1 MNNREF
7 YEKWGKSEELK
18 VIVNAIVFGGLQMW
32 SGNDENPRDLVS
44 PPFHLETL
52 LAGNA
57 AKAAARA
64 LEKDEDYIKM
74 VECYRDLI
82 RMSDGFIKNVI
93 KKVL

>member
-18 VIVNAIVFGGLQMW
+18 VIVNAIVFRGLQLFINDSKEPYIRN
-32 SGNDENPRDLVS
+32 SGMNSFFLESFLSGEANPD
-44 PPFHLETL
+44 P
-52 LAGNA
+52 A
-57 AKAAARA
+57 
-64 LEKDEDYIKM
+64 DYVRYI
-74 VECYRDLI
+74 ECYRDLT

>member
-18 VIVNAIVFGGLQMW
+18 VIVNAIVFRGLQMYSVIGDDLQLSRDGVPATFIDDVLSTY
-32 SGNDENPRDLVS
+32 SGEDP
-44 PPFHLETL
+44 
-52 LAGNA
+52 A
-57 AKAAARA
+57 A
-64 LEKDEDYIKM
+64 YIRHI
-74 VECYRDLI
+74 ECYRDLI

>member
-18 VIVNAIVFGGLQMW
+18 VIVNAIVFRGLQMYTISNKDTQYSRDGVNYFW
-32 SGNDENPRDLVS
+32 LDSIISGDPSSDPAEYV
-44 PPFHLETL
+44 
-52 LAGNA
+52 
-57 AKAAARA
+57 K
-64 LEKDEDYIKM
+64 Y
-74 VECYRDLI
+74 VECYRDLT

>member
-18 VIVNAIVFGGLQMW
+18 IVVNAIIFKGLHMAA
-32 SGNDENPRDLVS
+32 GFNHAGDDIVEKR
-44 PPFHLETL
+44 LEGSYSYLEDL
-52 LAGNA
+52 LAQEPSDDNTS
-57 AKAAARA
+57 KF
-64 LEKDEDYIKM
+64 ISII
-74 VECYRDLI
+74 ECYRDLT